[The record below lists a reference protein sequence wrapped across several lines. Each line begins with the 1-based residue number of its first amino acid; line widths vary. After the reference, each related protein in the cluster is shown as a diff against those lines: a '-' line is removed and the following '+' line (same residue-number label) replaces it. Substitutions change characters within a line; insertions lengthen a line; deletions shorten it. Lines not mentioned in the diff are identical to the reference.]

1 MLRRTFLM
9 LAAALALT
17 VAMGG
22 SPAMAQSLDALRSS
36 GAVGERFDGLVVARD
51 GESLSAGIQSS
62 APIRLNLWVGSFE
75 PGDSSTYGYR
85 YVSQLARENAEQ
97 LIQNVRASIEEAE
110 ARQRVMA
117 TALGFGIAGVISC
130 FTGGAAGA

>member
-51 GESLSAGIQSS
+51 GGSATAKFVEGVNAQRLNIYRERAAAQGVSLEQVGRVYAQQIRKS
-62 APIRLNLWVGSFE
+62 APRGTWFLQDNGNW
-75 PGDSSTYGYR
+75 T
-85 YVSQLARENAEQ
+85 Q
-97 LIQNVRASIEEAE
+97 
-110 ARQRVMA
+110 
-117 TALGFGIAGVISC
+117 
-130 FTGGAAGA
+130 

>member
-51 GESLSAGIQSS
+51 GGTATAKFVEGVNAQRLNIYRERAAAQGVSLEQVGRVYAQQIRKS
-62 APIRLNLWVGSFE
+62 APRGTWFLQDNGNW
-75 PGDSSTYGYR
+75 T
-85 YVSQLARENAEQ
+85 Q
-97 LIQNVRASIEEAE
+97 
-110 ARQRVMA
+110 
-117 TALGFGIAGVISC
+117 
-130 FTGGAAGA
+130 

>member
-51 GESLSAGIQSS
+51 GGAATAKFVEGVNAQRLNIYRERAAAQGVSLEQVGRVYAQHIRKS
-62 APIRLNLWVGSFE
+62 APRGTWFLQDNGNW
-75 PGDSSTYGYR
+75 T
-85 YVSQLARENAEQ
+85 Q
-97 LIQNVRASIEEAE
+97 
-110 ARQRVMA
+110 
-117 TALGFGIAGVISC
+117 
-130 FTGGAAGA
+130 